1 MRAPKFVGS
10 VALCLWSVMAFAQE
24 TMDDAFLDDLLK
36 SPDSSQ
42 EAEGPPPESTARSQ
56 DTVTAPA
63 SAPASSPQ
71 DAAGELETLPVESAD
86 VPLPALTPSKRA
98 PNQPRI
104 EEIVVTAQKRA
115 ESIQD
120 TPISMAA
127 FDAEMLEQRG
137 ISGID
142 DLQGNVPGL
151 NVLAFPTQASTL
163 RLFIRGIGLNE
174 SQVTQDPAVGIYMD
188 GVYIARSAGLAL
200 DVTDLERIEVLRGP
214 QGTLYGRNTTGG
226 AVNLISKKPDP
237 DAFAMHFSGTLG
249 DRDLGSFKGT
259 INMPLSD
266 DAAVK
271 FGVMMKR
278 QNGYVENTGP
288 GGDFGDRQSLGFRFD
303 ARWLPEDWLKID
315 YGFDFTDIS
324 LYSQMI
330 QAVLRPES
338 DKGSANLIREFGELN
353 TVYSPHRLDKLA
365 TGLPMEE
372 SGTRIQGHALILTV
386 PMDDHELK
394 YIGAYRSL
402 LDHYY
407 TDLGGGAG
415 STEFRLDS
423 NRYDGPAAR
432 AAFGGPSP
440 LVVPTIDQSQWSHEL
455 QLSGAAFDESLRY
468 IIGAFY
474 FTEEATDLS
483 PYALQATAAL
493 LPAQADALYRLFPDL
508 VNQVASLAGPRVVIF
523 NQRESGAE
531 NSAFAAFG
539 QGTWTPDWLDQK
551 LHLTAGFRHS
561 RDKREAWKS
570 YRLDTYL
577 EVNLNGL
584 GLARL
589 LQSAPPFDHVGGSR
603 AYDNNSYTLIAAYDL
618 SPEANIYAK
627 YVTGYRSGGF
637 NTRDPQLD
645 GNSGPASDGT
655 DYGFGFVDGFAPEDL
670 AAAEIGIKSDL
681 LDGRLRVNADLFNT
695 DLKNMQTNFLIAGTL
710 GDTKARNAGHARLRG
725 FELELIAAVTDW
737 LRLSAEYSYLD
748 ARVLEVIDANGNN
761 VADQY
766 PFPSAPK
773 HSGVAAADI
782 TLQESAWGVLRGTVN
797 YSYTGW
803 TAGGGLPGREDLS
816 YIPSFGIVNARL
828 GLSDVQ
834 FRRGSANFALFVQ
847 NLLDEE
853 YITTTIPTLPHADR
867 AVFWGEPRM
876 IGAEVTYTW

>member
-1 MRAPKFVGS
+1 MRTPKFVGA
-10 VALCLWSVMAFAQE
+10 VTLCLWSVLAFAQE
-24 TMDDAFLDDLLK
+24 VIDDDFLDDLVK
-36 SPDSSQ
+36 SQ
-42 EAEGPPPESTARSQ
+42 ESTQEPEGQPPASTAPSQ
-56 DTVTAPA
+56 GVTPEPA
-63 SAPASSPQ
+63 SAPTRPQQ
-71 DAAGELETLPVESAD
+71 DAAGELETIPVGSAD
-86 VPLPALTPSKRA
+86 VPPPAVTPSKRA

-120 TPISMAA
+120 TPISMSA
-127 FDAEMLEQRG
+127 FDSEMLEQRG

-151 NVLAFPTQASTL
+151 NVLTFPTQASTL
-163 RLFIRGIGLNE
+163 RLFIRGIGLND

-237 DAFAMHFSGTLG
+237 GVFAMHFSGTLG
-249 DRDLGSFKGT
+249 ERELGSFKGS

-266 DAAVK
+266 DAAIK

-278 QNGYVENTGP
+278 QNGFVENTGP
-288 GGDFGDRQSLGFRFD
+288 GGDFGDRRSLGFRFD

-315 YGFDFTDIS
+315 YGFDFTDVS

-330 QAVLRPES
+330 QAVLRPEAS
-338 DKGSANLIREFGELN
+338 KGNADLIREFGELN
-353 TVYSPHRLDKLA
+353 TVYSSHRLDKLA
-365 TGLPMEE
+365 TGMPMEQ
-372 SGTRIQGHALILTV
+372 SGTKIQGHALILTV
-386 PMDDHELK
+386 PMDDYELK

-402 LDHYY
+402 LDRYY

-423 NRYDGPAAR
+423 HRYDGPAAS

-440 LVVPTIDQSQWSHEL
+440 LVVPTIEQSQWSHEL
-455 QLSGAAFDESLRY
+455 QLSGSAFDESLRY
-468 IIGAFY
+468 IIGGFY

-483 PYALQATAAL
+483 PYAHQASAAL
-493 LPAQADALYRLFPDL
+493 LPVQADALYRQFPDL
-508 VNQVASLAGPRVVIF
+508 VNQVAALAGPRVVVF

-539 QGTWTPDWLDQK
+539 QGTWTPDWFDQR
-551 LHLTAGFRHS
+551 LHLTLGLRHS
-561 RDKREAWKS
+561 KDKRKASKT

-577 EVNLNGL
+577 EANLNGV
-584 GLARL
+584 GIARL
-589 LQSAPPFDHVGGSR
+589 LQSAPPFDHALGSR
-603 AYDNNSYTLIAAYDL
+603 SYANDSYTLIAAYDL
-618 SPEANIYAK
+618 SEEVNLYAK

-645 GNSGPASDGT
+645 GNSGPASDGV
-655 DYGFGFVDGFAPEDL
+655 DYGFGFVDGFAPENL
-670 AAAEIGIKSDL
+670 VAAEIGIKSDL
-681 LDGRLRVNADLFNT
+681 LDGRLRVNADIFNT
-695 DLKNMQTNFLIAGTL
+695 DMKDMQTNFLIAGTL
-710 GDTKARNAGHARLRG
+710 GDTKSRNAGHARLRG
-725 FELELIAAVTDW
+725 FELELIAAATDW

-748 ARVLEVIDANGNN
+748 ARVLEVIDANGTN
-761 VADQY
+761 VASQY

-773 HSGVAAADI
+773 NSGVVSADV
-782 TLQESAWGVLRGTVN
+782 TLHESAWGVLRGSVN
-797 YSYTGW
+797 YSYTGQ

-816 YIPSFGIVNARL
+816 YIPAFDIVNARL

-853 YITTTIPTLPHADR
+853 YLTTTVPTLPHSDR